1 MRLGIGETE
10 DFMRALA
17 SIVAMVVVGTGI
29 GAVHV
34 AGSRVSDAAAKPT
47 APITAVTLIH
57 GIPGQEEELKS
68 HLLSLTEPTLAEEG
82 CLRYDLYQSP
92 EQKHEFMRYEVWASA
107 EALEAHK
114 KTPHLLASFERRQR
128 EGWTTQILLWQP
140 VRGM

>member
-1 MRLGIGETE
+1 
-10 DFMRALA
+10 MRALA
-17 SIVAMVVVGTGI
+17 SIVTMMVVGIGI
-29 GAVHV
+29 GAVYV
-34 AGSRVSDAAAKPT
+34 AGSRDLDAVATPT
-47 APITAVTLIH
+47 APVTAVTLIH
-57 GIPGQEEELKS
+57 GIPGQEDALQS

-114 KTPHLLASFERRQR
+114 KTPHLRASFDRRQR

-140 VRGM
+140 VPGMEVVR